1 MRNLQKRILVTVI
14 PTLAQSIL
22 QRFGAKSTQIGE
34 LAAHALRSMSIID
47 NQLHS
52 KEKQDSLQ
60 LMSMLVDIGILS
72 EEGFT
77 RNKEVFHNTLKENI
91 NEMSL
96 LEWAIETPVTLWKY
110 HRTELQGELQRISEH
125 QHTLNQIVYTLSGLS
140 LISYSL
146 IYALVSDQ
154 KIHKSELKLLKEIIF
169 IFEKPDR
176 LIDYITKSA
185 IAPSSRNVLYS
196 EIYRHVNAFTQS
208 ALIPLQLM
216 QLITRV
222 HATGAA
228 SIEDSSQRWAIIVD
242 EVTELDTAIITN
254 KGFFEV
260 QQPVPSKPKNTSETT
275 TTRSTNEVHTPVDD
289 LTMSTSG
296 DQTSSI
302 SDDEEWVQRA
312 VELHLLAEEEY
323 GRVSIT
329 DGEEVDPLVA
339 VRPLE
344 PRWELIVTEL
354 RSRDALTFEHIEN
367 EIAQAVPDSTDRID
381 AYQYIMERLLSTGV
395 RIYDDTVV
403 DTPARTLTL
412 KEVEQLV
419 ADVSERFADS
429 LFAEYSFE
437 NQRIFLYHDLLSASE
452 ERDLTQARLMVSTYA
467 ATTTTER
474 ERMRCADLEQQIR
487 ETLINHN
494 YRLVMRTA
502 VTAHYGQNI
511 QHLDQMDLFQE
522 GCIGLINAI
531 DKFDGSRGYKI
542 STYATWWIRQAIY
555 RAIDNQERGIRLPV
569 HFLDLIRRYKRES
582 KKLAERLER
591 EPTSVEIAEQMSRSV
606 KLVETL
612 VYWDRRI
619 ASLDQSVGEEDS
631 TLKDFV
637 PGDNMPETGAMQN
650 ELAETLDRYL
660 SKFPERE
667 QIIIT
672 LRFGLNGN
680 HIHTL
685 EEIGRKFG
693 ITRER
698 VRQIEVI
705 CLKRLRRYPELRA
718 HLE

>member
-14 PTLAQSIL
+14 PALAQSII

>member
-1 MRNLQKRILVTVI
+1 
-14 PTLAQSIL
+14 
-22 QRFGAKSTQIGE
+22 
-34 LAAHALRSMSIID
+34 
-47 NQLHS
+47 
-52 KEKQDSLQ
+52 
-60 LMSMLVDIGILS
+60 
-72 EEGFT
+72 
-77 RNKEVFHNTLKENI
+77 
-91 NEMSL
+91 
-96 LEWAIETPVTLWKY
+96 
-110 HRTELQGELQRISEH
+110 
-125 QHTLNQIVYTLSGLS
+125 
-140 LISYSL
+140 
-146 IYALVSDQ
+146 
-154 KIHKSELKLLKEIIF
+154 
-169 IFEKPDR
+169 
-176 LIDYITKSA
+176 
-185 IAPSSRNVLYS
+185 VLYS

>member
-14 PTLAQSIL
+14 PALAQSII

-254 KGFFEV
+254 KSFFEV

-275 TTRSTNEVHTPVDD
+275 TTRSTNEVHTPADD

-354 RSRDALTFEHIEN
+354 RSRDALTFEHIEK

-395 RIYDDTVV
+395 RIYDDTVD

-452 ERDLTQARLMVSTYA
+452 ERDLTQARLMVRTYA
-467 ATTTTER
+467 ATTTIER

-502 VTAHYGQNI
+502 VTVHYGQNI